1 MSTLALARPLWISAP
16 ECPPVSPPTATVTP
30 APSKGARVRGSRQAL
45 VLPPA
50 QLTVKMPSASES
62 RFSICRPFSG
72 VTSMEAAP
80 SRPISSSTVN
90 TASRRG

>member
-50 QLTVKMPSASES
+50 QLTVKMPSASS
-62 RFSICRPFSG
+62 PGRPQASQ
-72 VTSMEAAP
+72 MP
-80 SRPISSSTVN
+80 STPPSK
-90 TASRRG
+90 